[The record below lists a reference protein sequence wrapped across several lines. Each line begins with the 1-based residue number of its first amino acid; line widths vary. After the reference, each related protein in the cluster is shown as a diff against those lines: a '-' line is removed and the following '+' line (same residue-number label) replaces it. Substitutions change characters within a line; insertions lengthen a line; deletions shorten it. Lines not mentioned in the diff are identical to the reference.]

1 MDTLLSP
8 VPFKSKMAAGFRRLG
23 IDPDDANGLFR
34 RATAAAIATLRPLAP
49 IFAAANHFLN
59 GCENFFTRF
68 FFPSPPVDHAS
79 RLPDALLGNIV
90 SRLPV
95 KDAARTAALSRRWR
109 PVWRSTPLVLADADL
124 LPATSAVSSV
134 LAAHPGPF
142 RCVHLTSTRMAEFH
156 GLLTSW
162 LQILAAKGVQELLL
176 VNGRWP
182 HVLVLPSTFL
192 RMATLTRLYLG
203 LWKFPDTAAVPRASF
218 FPNLLEL
225 GLCSVAMENKDLD
238 FILDRS
244 PVLETLCVQGDMFLL
259 RLCLVSQSLRCVQII
274 GPFEEIFVVYA
285 PHLERL
291 IRSQGNKASY
301 QKKNGTPDVSRTKV
315 RIGHSPKL
323 HLLGYLELA
332 PGKHMIEV
340 GSTII
345 KAGTRVS
352 PRTMVPSLRIL
363 AMEVR
368 FDIRNDAK
376 MIPSVLRCFPNVE
389 TLHIK
394 SGKTHQSTGKLNLKF
409 WHESGGTIECITRL
423 VFRDFRGGRSEL
435 AFLKYFFESALVLQ
449 EVVILL
455 ADGLTSMEEAR
466 SKVESLVSTR
476 RASGAFS
483 LLFNGSSDPQEDYIQ
498 SFKRG
503 SDFSLRDPFANY

>member
-1 MDTLLSP
+1 MDTMLSP
-8 VPFKSKMAAGFRRLG
+8 VPIKSKMAAGFRRLR
-23 IDPDDANGLFR
+23 IDPDEANGLFR
-34 RATAAAIATLRPLAP
+34 RATAAAIATLGLLAP
-49 IFAAANHFLN
+49 IFAVANHFLN

-68 FFPSPPVDHAS
+68 FFPTPPVDHAS

-109 PVWRSTPLVLADADL
+109 GVWRSTPLVLTSADL

-142 RCVHLTSTRMAEFH
+142 RCVHLTSARMPEFH
-156 GLLTSW
+156 GLL
-162 LQILAAKGVQELLL
+162 QILATKGAQELLL

-225 GLCSVAMENKDLD
+225 GLCSVAMENRDLD

-244 PVLETLCVQGDMFLL
+244 PVLETLCVQGDMLRL

-274 GPFEEIFVVYA
+274 GSFEEIFVVYA

-291 IRSQGNKASY
+291 IHSQGNKASY
-301 QKKNGTPDVSRTKV
+301 QNKNGTPDVTCTKV
-315 RIGHSPKL
+315 RIGHSPSCTCWDTWSWTQ
-323 HLLGYLELA
+323 E
-332 PGKHMIEV
+332 
-340 GSTII
+340 ST
-345 KAGTRVS
+345 AGTRVS

-376 MIPSVLRCFPNVE
+376 MIPSVLRCFPKVE

-409 WHESGGTIECITRL
+409 WHESGSTIECIHSCIKRL
-423 VFRDFRGGRSEL
+423 VFRDFQGGRSEL

-455 ADGLTSMEEAR
+455 AAGLASMEEVR
-466 SKVESLVSTR
+466 SKVESLVPMR

-483 LLFNGSSDPQEDYIQ
+483 LLFNVSSDPQEDYIQ

-503 SDFSLRDPFANY
+503 SDFSLRNPFANY